1 MPRPRLAIALA
12 VTAVALTT
20 AGCSQPDVARG
31 NSDTQE
37 RTEQTITPPTVIR
50 TPVRVPTAPATVP
63 LPGPTGGAPG
73 EEPEITTSFS
83 PGPDGEGGQ
92 AENDQG

>member
-1 MPRPRLAIALA
+1 VPRPRLAIALA

-20 AGCSQPDVARG
+20 AGCSQPEVANDNT
-31 NSDTQE
+31 NSQQTD
-37 RTEQTITPPTVIR
+37 RTITPPTVIR
-50 TPVRVPTAPATVP
+50 TPVRVPTAPPTVD

-73 EEPEITTSFS
+73 EQPEITTSFS
-83 PGPDGEGGQ
+83 PGPNGEDGQ